1 MENLGLALV
10 ESASAVAAL
19 GCSRTAIESLDDAS
33 VLAGMTLV
41 REHQQHLQTYQLWL
55 AAAISRRSDHEFGD
69 GGLARRNGSA
79 TPRDLIQQLTGA
91 SLIDAAKLASL
102 GAMAVA
108 AEDAAKISAESAGG
122 NAGAVDGGF
131 ETGIAPV
138 VSALTAGELSLD
150 AADAIRRGLGRADAA
165 VTDEQLREAAIELVA
180 RAGLVPPE
188 ALLRLA
194 RQARND
200 LDLAA
205 VERGQKQ
212 RADLRYVRRFRR
224 DGMCGGSWLL
234 PEEDGGL
241 EIDTALQLL
250 LASRTGGPRFPAT
263 DRDGNPID
271 RSRADATADEVS
283 PESARTNE
291 QVLAD
296 GFAQVFHNGI
306 TADPSV
312 IPGAQ
317 RAAVRV
323 IVTEEVLAAGL
334 DTGAGTGGDGD
345 IGTSGGGG
353 SALLEETL
361 TAITFGKLAEY
372 LCEGGTVD
380 VMFDGTDSTDST
392 DDTNDTD
399 GTDDSGNRGI
409 LNVGREHRLFTARQ
423 RTALAVRDGGCR
435 FPGCQK
441 PPSWTEAHHVEHWV
455 RDRGKTDIANGLLL
469 CRYHHMLIHNNGWEV
484 RRGDDRSRSSYW
496 LKPPP
501 SIDPRQELIE
511 MRSRNPLLTVAR
523 QIQDAG

>member
-1 MENLGLALV
+1 LFELCENGFMENLGLALV

-19 GCSRTAIESLDDAS
+19 GCSMAAIESLDDAS

-91 SLIDAAKLASL
+91 SLIDAAKLANL

-108 AEDAAKISAESAGG
+108 AEDAAENPGG
-122 NAGAVDGGF
+122 NAGADDGNL
-131 ETGIAPV
+131 ETGTALL
-138 VSALTAGELSLD
+138 VSAMTAGELSLD

-188 ALLRLA
+188 ALSRLA

-205 VERGQKQ
+205 VERGQKH

-241 EIDTALQLL
+241 EIDIALQLL

-271 RSRADATADEVS
+271 RSQADATVDQVS

-296 GFAQVFHNGI
+296 GFAQVFHSGI

-323 IVTEEVLAAGL
+323 IVTEKVLAAGL
-334 DTGAGTGGDGD
+334 DTGAGGGGGVGTG
-345 IGTSGGGG
+345 GGGG
-353 SALLEETL
+353 SALLEETH
-361 TAITFGKLAEY
+361 TAITFDKLAEY
-372 LCEGGTVD
+372 LCEAGTVD
-380 VMFDGTDSTDST
+380 VMFDGTDG
-392 DDTNDTD
+392 TD
-399 GTDDSGNRGI
+399 GSGDRGI
-409 LNVGREHRLFTARQ
+409 LNVGREQRLFTARQ
-423 RTALAVRDGGCR
+423 RAALAVRDGGCR
-435 FPGCQK
+435 FPGCKK
-441 PPSWTEAHHVEHWV
+441 PPSWTEAHHVDHWV

-469 CRYHHMLIHNNGWEV
+469 CRYHHMLIHNNGWEI

-511 MRSRNPLLTVAR
+511 MRSRNPLLATMR